1 MTKLCTLLVAV
12 LAGSVSYLAA
22 SFLVT
27 TPPAPPTTPSE
38 RFPILSRF
46 ELPRDYG
53 YFIGDAI
60 PLRLVI
66 ETARNVVLDLVHLP
80 HQGEKHG
87 VFEIRDLQLTTTA
100 SADGGKVY
108 YADYTLQ
115 YFGATPLI
123 GRFEP
128 LDILYALPTD
138 RAALT
143 NTYSYKSLRTQL
155 VAIHMA
161 RIGPD
166 QPIPSLDIKGPINVS
181 RAGIIQTSFATGA
194 TLLLI
199 ALGGGGREWH
209 RARRRRRTCQAASLT
224 PASTTLAVL
233 RQESAAWYPATEAG
247 FPGMIR
253 LHHLLRQYLHDTL
266 GIPANTLTT
275 TELAVVLHDKPFYK
289 DILDLFERCDTLKYQ
304 APTDTSAEERQLWWD
319 AMTLF
324 ERLQKAVAS

>member
-1 MTKLCTLLVAV
+1 MTKLCTLLAAMCV
-12 LAGSVSYLAA
+12 GSVSYLVV

-27 TPPAPPTTPSE
+27 TRPAPPTAPSE

-46 ELPRDYG
+46 ELQRDYG

-60 PLRLVI
+60 PLRLVV
-66 ETARNVVLDLVHLP
+66 ETASGVVLDLVHLP
-80 HQGEKHG
+80 QKGEKHG
-87 VFEIRDLQLTTTA
+87 VFEIRDLQLTTSA

-143 NTYSYKSLRTQL
+143 NTYSYKSLLTQP
-155 VAIHMA
+155 VAIHIA

-166 QPIPSLDIKGPINVS
+166 QPVPSLDIKGPIDVS
-181 RAGIIQTSFATGA
+181 RTGIIQTSFATGA
-194 TLLLI
+194 MLLLI
-199 ALGGGGREWH
+199 ALGGGYREWH
-209 RARRRRRTCQAASLT
+209 RARQRRQACHAASLT
-224 PASTTLAVL
+224 PTNTTLAVL
-233 RQESAAWYPATEAG
+233 RQESAAWYPAAEPG
-247 FPGMIR
+247 FPGVIR

-266 GIPANTLTT
+266 GRPANTLTT
-275 TELAVVLHDKPFYK
+275 TELAVMLPDKPFYK
-289 DILDLFERCDTLKYQ
+289 DLLYLLERCDTLKYQ
-304 APTDTSAEERQLWWD
+304 APTDTNTEERQLWWE

-324 ERLQKAVAS
+324 EKLQKAEAP